1 MNSNQIQ
8 ALISLSTG
16 LLADGRSVAA
26 LKRQGYVDEE
36 GKLTPTGRSVYL
48 DNVETQDV
56 YTLVLG
62 TALDGIRVGKRVY
75 SIHKGA
81 VLIALFA
88 GTTKNNQKWYDC
100 YYAEGYPVIRVLH
113 NSAHK
118 ISKTRVPLTEIV
130 HGAGQQLPA
139 VS

>member
-8 ALISLSTG
+8 ALIALSTG
-16 LLADGRSVAA
+16 LLADGRSVVA

-36 GKLTPTGRSVYL
+36 GKVTSTGRSVYL
-48 DNVETQDV
+48 DNVETRDV

-62 TALDGIRVGKRVY
+62 TALNGIRVGKRMY
-75 SIHKGA
+75 SITKGA

-88 GTTKNNQKWYDC
+88 GMTKGNQKWYDC
-100 YYAEGYPVIRVLH
+100 YYAEGYPVIRVYH

-118 ISKTRVPLTEIV
+118 VSITRVPLSELADDI
-130 HGAGQQLPA
+130 GQPIPA